1 MKTHDL
7 SFSLYSY
14 LLEFEGVSDDGGVQ
28 GHQKPSATA
37 CQTQQTAFAL
47 WNLLVKSKRQWLV
60 LGLQGKPLW
69 TVLYSVPLLVSVLS
83 GDMAQ
88 QAQASVM
95 NKNNGLC
102 VCLCAGAVRCHAN
115 ASPGISV
122 DVMLLSDI
130 IFFSSI

>member
-1 MKTHDL
+1 MEEYSRTGTSKAQCYSL
-7 SFSLYSY
+7 PNAANSFR
-14 LLEFEGVSDDGGVQ
+14 
-28 GHQKPSATA
+28 
-37 CQTQQTAFAL
+37 AL
-47 WNLLVKSKRQWLV
+47 AASLVKTQKRAPMACAAVV
-60 LGLQGKPLW
+60 LGSQGKPLW

-102 VCLCAGAVRCHAN
+102 VGLCAGAVRCHAN